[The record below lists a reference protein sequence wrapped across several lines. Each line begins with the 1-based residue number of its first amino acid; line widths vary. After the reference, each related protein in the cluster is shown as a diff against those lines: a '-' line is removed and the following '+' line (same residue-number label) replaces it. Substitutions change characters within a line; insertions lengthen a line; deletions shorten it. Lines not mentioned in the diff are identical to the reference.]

1 MKNESDVNKKHKI
14 RYQESVT
21 MLNVKWLNLLIK
33 EKDSIPIWMAII
45 KKNWKKQS
53 IDKSV
58 LNLIQC

>member
-1 MKNESDVNKKHKI
+1 MKNESNVNKKHKI

-45 KKNWKKQS
+45 KKTENNK
-53 IDKSV
+53 V
-58 LNLIQC
+58 LTKVF